1 MNSITGQM
9 FKTQHDALAGQE
21 RPAAVSEHPS
31 LPRLAHCF
39 VEIYEL
45 LVAARLV
52 QRYRHSDVIFG
63 GEFNS
68 GGCKR
73 FLFFFFCLPVKL
85 DDIFFSA
92 VV

>member
-31 LPRLAHCF
+31 LPWLAHCF

-52 QRYRHSDVIFG
+52 QRYRRSDVIFLG
-63 GEFNS
+63 GGS
-68 GGCKR
+68 LIRKAVSCLLR
-73 FLFFFFCLPVKL
+73 ALSFFFFTL
-85 DDIFFSA
+85 
-92 VV
+92 